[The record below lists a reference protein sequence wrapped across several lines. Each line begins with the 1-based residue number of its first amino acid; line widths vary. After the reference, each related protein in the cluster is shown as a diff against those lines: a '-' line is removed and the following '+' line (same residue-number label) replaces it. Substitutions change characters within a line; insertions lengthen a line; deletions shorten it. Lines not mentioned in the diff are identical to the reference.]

1 MMEREFNRRDAEIAE
16 RRELSPEYAEL
27 TRKVIGCAIEVHKAL
42 GPGFLENAY
51 EQALK
56 IELGYRGLS
65 FKCQCAYKL
74 DYKGNP
80 IGECRLDLVVED
92 KLVLELKAVDAL
104 HPIHTAQLLSYL
116 KATRLPLGLL
126 INFNVPV
133 LKDGLRRLILTNSA
147 TSASLR

>member
-1 MMEREFNRRDAEIAE
+1 MESQFYRRDAEIAE
-16 RRELSPEYAEL
+16 KRELSPEYAAL
-27 TRKVIGCAIEVHKAL
+27 TKNVIGCAIEVHKSL

-56 IELGYRGLS
+56 IELSLRGLS
-65 FKCQCAYKL
+65 YKCQCVYKL
-74 DYKGNP
+74 DYKGSP

-92 KLVLELKAVDAL
+92 MLVLELKAVDAL

-116 KATRLPLGLL
+116 KATKLPLGLL

-133 LKDGLRRLILTNSA
+133 LKEGIRRLILTNSA